1 MLSTIFP
8 FRSLECSVSARRFLM
23 FALLVGAQAGRAEVP
38 SAAAAM
44 LPERTLQCVLGRA
57 TNLDA
62 TKNQSTDEIVYEGRH
77 AFTLFLPAIPVRT
90 GPPPEAVD
98 PAEPVDP
105 RTRIVADPDG
115 LTRAFPA
122 RFDRVVDYWPD
133 RVEMTTVIDNPLVN
147 LIIIHP
153 IDPAKGTATIFMTQA
168 TDVAT
173 FDMQHI
179 YQGSCSVTIGHSGK
193 ARSKHLSS
201 K

>member
-1 MLSTIFP
+1 ML
-8 FRSLECSVSARRFLM
+8 
-23 FALLVGAQAGRAEVP
+23 ALLAGAQAALAEVP
-38 SAAAAM
+38 SPTAAM

-62 TKNQSTDEIVYEGRH
+62 TKDQTTDDIVYEGRH
-77 AFTLFLPAIPVRT
+77 PFTVFLPAIPVRT

-105 RTRIVADPDG
+105 RTRILADPDG
-115 LTRAFPA
+115 LTREFPPH
-122 RFDRVVDYWPD
+122 FDRVVDYWPD
-133 RVEMTTVIDNPLVN
+133 RVEMTTVINDPLVN

-153 IDPAKGTATIFMTQA
+153 IDPAQGTASIFMTQA

-179 YQGSCSVTIGHSGK
+179 YQGTCSVAIGSSKKGDGK
-193 ARSKHLSS
+193 RLSS
-201 K
+201 R